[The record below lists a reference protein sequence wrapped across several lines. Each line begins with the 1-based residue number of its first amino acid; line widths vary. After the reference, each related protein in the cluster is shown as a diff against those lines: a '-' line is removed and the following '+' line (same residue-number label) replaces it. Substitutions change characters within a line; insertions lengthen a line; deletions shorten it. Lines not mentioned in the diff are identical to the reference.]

1 MVRHL
6 IAWSVANPFV
16 VVLLTVALAISGGYA
31 FFAVNVEAYPDPAPA
46 IIEVVTQVPGMSAE
60 EIERQITVPL
70 EVCLAGLRDLDM
82 VRSKSL
88 FGLSHLRIQFTYARD
103 YDQAKQDVINRL
115 TTATLP
121 PGVNPQISP
130 ASPIGEILRFTLDN
144 PRDPDGKPIY
154 TLRDLKALMDYTV
167 ARELLRVPRI
177 AGISTCGGLT
187 KRYEIQPDPARLA
200 RFGISLAQLSA
211 AIGNANA
218 NGSGDNLTQG
228 PTTLVVRTL
237 GLFGQGQDPQQM
249 VLGMTSARRAAE
261 LLRKEE
267 ARRCLEIRQVVVAT
281 VNAVPVRIDQLV
293 DGGPMLNP
301 DGTPRVDDALSVVS
315 QGVLVSNQTRQGKT
329 GLSRVT
335 LHEDG
340 SRTTEDFDDVVHAVA
355 LLRKGQES
363 LPALHDLLKK
373 IDDLNESGLLL
384 PEVKIVPVYDR
395 SEMIHRTTATVHEN
409 LLLGMILVTV
419 ILLMFLSNVRA
430 ALIVALNVP
439 LALIFAF
446 GVMFV
451 RGKSANLLSIG
462 AVDFGIIVD
471 ASVIIVESI
480 YRRLTTIEEPLPLGE
495 RIVRACAEVERSL
508 FFATIIMVVAL
519 IPLFA
524 MKGPEGQIFGP
535 MADTYAFALGGAL
548 LLAVTVSP
556 ALCVIFF
563 KGLKPARDNFLVR
576 WIKSFFQWQ
585 LEVVLR
591 HRWIALAAFL
601 ALLSYTAVMAVG
613 MGREFMPELEEGN
626 ILLRGTYPLN
636 ISFDEV
642 TLRTRQMRGLLRE
655 FPELRSFASNIG
667 RPDDGTDPTGLYNVE
682 CNIPLR
688 PEKEWPAVAELGRPR
703 TKPELVE
710 AIKASLFGN
719 IPGVDWDC
727 SQMIRDNVME
737 ALSGVK
743 GENSV
748 KIFGP
753 DLNKLEELADK
764 VSEELR
770 AVPGVENPGV
780 FHTRGQSNL
789 EFPVDRQKCA
799 RWNVSAND
807 VQDTVAVAVA
817 GKAVTQMLEGGKSF
831 DVTVRFP
838 GRLRAD
844 ERAILN
850 IPVPVLNQVAERDP
864 LTTGQGVAPPAP
876 TGTTIGT
883 PALTPVVATRRLA
896 DLVTPLNARGQQ
908 DPSGSF
914 LRPGAS
920 TIYRENGQRLIAIKF
935 SVSGRDLAATVAEAR
950 QKIDPLFQ
958 APYQSAWSG
967 EFQEMEEAEGRL
979 LRFFALSLVVIL
991 ILLFLAFNSV
1001 LDTIT
1006 VCANVLA
1013 VTIGGIWAL
1022 RITGLN
1028 LNVSTAV
1035 GFISILGVAVMNG
1048 LLIVSAFNAFR
1059 ARGLSVDDAVRAGV
1073 DKCLRPLVM
1082 TPLTAILGLLPAALA
1097 TGIGSQSQRPLAI
1110 VVVGGMLCTI
1120 IMFNLIPLLYS
1131 FYGHRE
1137 PPAGSGDMAH

>member
-1 MVRHL
+1 MVRQL
-6 IAWSVANPFV
+6 IAWSVANPVV
-16 VVLLTVALAISGGYA
+16 VVLLTLALAVSGGYA

-46 IIEVVTQVPGMSAE
+46 IIEVVAQVPGMSAE
-60 EIERQITVPL
+60 EVERLVTVPL
-70 EVCLAGLRDLDM
+70 EVATAGMRDLDV

-88 FGLSHLRIQFTYARD
+88 FGLSHLRLQFTYARD
-103 YDQAKQDVINRL
+103 YEQAKQDVINRL
-115 TTATLP
+115 ATAVLP

-144 PRDPDGKPIY
+144 PRDSRGQPIY
-154 TLRDLKALMDYTV
+154 TLADLKTLMDYTV

-177 AGISTCGGLT
+177 AGVSTSGGLT

-200 RFGISLAQLSA
+200 RFGIGLGQLATVL
-211 AIGNANA
+211 GNANT

-228 PTTLVVRTL
+228 STAMVIRSL

-249 VLGMTSARRAAE
+249 VLGMEKPLDAAK
-261 LLRKEE
+261 LLREEE
-267 ARRCLEIRQVVVAT
+267 ARRCREIRRVVVAS
-281 VNAVPVRIDQLV
+281 VNSVPVRVDQLV
-293 DGGPMLNP
+293 DGGPLLNP
-301 DGTPRVDDALSVVS
+301 DGSARVDDESLLS
-315 QGVLVSNQTRQGKT
+315 QGVKISHQTRQGKT

-340 SRTTEDFDDVVHAVA
+340 TRTWEDDDDVVHAVV

-363 LPALHDLLKK
+363 LPALGDLLDRIKE
-373 IDDLNESGLLL
+373 LNEPGHLL
-384 PEVKIVPVYDR
+384 PGVKIVPVYDR
-395 SEMIHRTTATVHEN
+395 SEMIHRTTETVREN
-409 LLLGMILVTV
+409 LLTGMALVTV

-430 ALIVALNVP
+430 ALIVAINIP
-439 LALIFAF
+439 LALLFAF
-446 GVMFV
+446 GVLYA

-471 ASVIIVESI
+471 SSVIIVESI
-480 YRRLTTIEEPLPLGE
+480 YRRLTESQEPLPLGE
-495 RIVRACAEVERSL
+495 RILKACGEVQRSL

-556 ALCVIFF
+556 VLCLIFF

-576 WIKSFFQWQ
+576 GIKGFFLWQ
-585 LEVVLR
+585 LGVALRFRWLVLGG
-591 HRWIALAAFL
+591 FL

-626 ILLRGTYPLN
+626 IFLRGTYPLN
-636 ISFDEV
+636 VSLEEV
-642 TLRTRQMRGLLRE
+642 SARTRQMRGLLRE
-655 FPELRSFASNIG
+655 FPELRSFASSIG
-667 RPDDGTDPTGLYNVE
+667 RPDDGTDPTGYYNVE

-688 PEKEWPAVAELGRPR
+688 PEKEWPVMPELGRSR
-703 TKPELVE
+703 TKPELVD
-710 AIKASLFGN
+710 AIKGSLIGH

-727 SQMIRDNVME
+727 SQIIRDNVME

-753 DLNKLEELADK
+753 DINKLEELADK

-770 AVPGVENPGV
+770 AVKGVSDPGV

-789 EFPVDRQKCA
+789 EFPIDRQKCA
-799 RWNVSAND
+799 RWNVSAAD
-807 VQDTVAVAVA
+807 VQDALQTAVA

-831 DVTVRFP
+831 DVT
-838 GRLRAD
+838 LRYPKVLRGD
-844 ERAILN
+844 EQAILN
-850 IPVPVLNQVAERDP
+850 IPVPVLMQVADRDA
-864 LTTGQGVAPPAP
+864 LTTGQGTTSPTA
-876 TGTTIGT
+876 TGTTGGT
-883 PALTPVVATRRLA
+883 PSLTPIVPTRRLA

-935 SVSGRDLAATVAEAR
+935 GVSGRDLAATVAEAR
-950 QKIDPLFQ
+950 QKIDPLFRP
-958 APYQSAWSG
+958 PYQSAWSG

-991 ILLFLAFNSV
+991 ILLYLAFNSI
-1001 LDTIT
+1001 LDTLV
-1006 VCANVLA
+1006 VCVNVLA
-1013 VTIGGIWAL
+1013 VSIGGIWAL

-1028 LNVSTAV
+1028 LNVSAAV

-1048 LLIVSAFNAFR
+1048 LIMVSSFNALR
-1059 ARGLSVDDAVRAGV
+1059 AHGRSLYQAIHLGV
-1073 DKCLRPLVM
+1073 EKRIRPLLM
-1082 TPLTAILGLLPAALA
+1082 TLLTAILGLLPAALA

-1110 VVVGGMLCTI
+1110 VVVGGMLATI
-1120 IMFNLIPLLYS
+1120 LVFNLIPVLYS